1 MWYNLGEVNLM
12 KFYVETHWKWNF
24 TWKFI
29 GQLDKFLNE
38 KKGDGVTEKKHN
50 ANNTEDLIKNV
61 TFWRAK

>member
-1 MWYNLGEVNLM
+1 M

-50 ANNTEDLIKNV
+50 ANKTEDLIKNV